1 MGYEDKYIEE
11 SVHTKLLGL

>member
-11 SVHTKLLGL
+11 PVHTKLLGL